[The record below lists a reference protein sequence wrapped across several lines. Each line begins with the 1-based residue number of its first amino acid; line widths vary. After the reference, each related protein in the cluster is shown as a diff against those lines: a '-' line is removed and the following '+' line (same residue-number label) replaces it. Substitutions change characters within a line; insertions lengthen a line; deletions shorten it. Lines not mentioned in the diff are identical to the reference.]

1 MIVMYSPLQPKVW
14 SLDLKHGLRLEG
26 CYSHEPRPN
35 ELEAAVEQR
44 TQVICMHIKVWK
56 ALA

>member
-1 MIVMYSPLQPKVW
+1 MYSPLQPKVW